1 MPKQQRRFWLVNA
14 SGAVWDLTSNSEA
27 TANAN
32 FMYAP
37 QGLGIRTRV
46 NSFSVDNTYFV
57 ENLST
62 QTQTIQGVLIF
73 YGYEHF
79 SQFVDFV
86 GNINTDTRLRLCYST
101 DGTTHATPNN
111 KPWYKEV
118 LITDL
123 RKEEIDR
130 HYAVL
135 RVPIS
140 FTALSRWKQDIE
152 ITLELART
160 GTPLTFPYV
169 YPYFFGGSNNMAV
182 EIVNNG
188 LPTSARIRTEGITD
202 TPLFRLIRDGK
213 ILSQAK
219 YHLTVGANQHLVIDS
234 DPANQEAAL
243 YTQNGNNLIRED
255 VYNAG
260 EADYAF
266 ANFISIPSGTSW
278 FLASATNAN
287 FGRVQVS
294 MSWLKELL

>member
-1 MPKQQRRFWLVNA
+1 M
-14 SGAVWDLTSNSEA
+14 TSSSEA
-27 TANAN
+27 TPNAN

-46 NSFSVDNTYFV
+46 NSFSVENVYFI
-57 ENLST
+57 ENITT
-62 QTQTIQGVLIF
+62 QTQNIQGVLVF
-73 YGYEHF
+73 SGYEHF
-79 SQFVDFV
+79 SRFVDFI
-86 GNINTDTRLRLCYST
+86 GNVNTTTPLKLCYST
-101 DGTTHATPNN
+101 DGTNHTTPNN
-111 KPWYKEV
+111 TPWYKEV
-118 LITDL
+118 IITDL

-130 HYAVL
+130 HYAAL
-135 RVPIS
+135 RIPII

-182 EIVNNG
+182 EITNNG
-188 LPTSARIRTEGITD
+188 LPTGARIRTEGITD
-202 TPLFRLIRDGK
+202 TPLFRLIRNGE

-219 YHLTVGANQHLVIDS
+219 YHLTVGANQHLIVDS
-234 DPANQEAAL
+234 DPARQEASL
-243 YTQNGNNLIRED
+243 YTISGHNLIRED

-266 ANFISIPSGTSW
+266 ANFINIPSGTSW

-287 FGRVQVS
+287 FGRITLS
-294 MSWLKELL
+294 YSEMRELL